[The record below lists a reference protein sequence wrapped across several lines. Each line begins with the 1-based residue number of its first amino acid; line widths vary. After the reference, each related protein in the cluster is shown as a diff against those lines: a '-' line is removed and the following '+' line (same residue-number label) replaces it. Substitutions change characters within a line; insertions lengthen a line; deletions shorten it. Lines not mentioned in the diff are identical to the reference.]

1 MSPYH
6 RYINRGRHYGTGHDY
21 RRSRQSRIVGQ
32 PVVQLAGDSVTS
44 IIHNPAQASDVEKT
58 GAQALI
64 LDIEHASTDELA
76 KAFSG
81 SDAIIWSAGAGG
93 GDTARTYAVDRDA
106 AKRCID
112 AATLAGVK
120 RYITVSYYYADHP
133 EVFGPEDSMYAY
145 AQAKAAADTYLRESE
160 LEWTILGPTALT
172 LQTPSGRITVD
183 TARKT
188 AAIPPTSRGNV
199 AAVLVAAVHS
209 PGTIGKTVNFHDGDT
224 DINRALQTPP
234 PKDDSEVR

>member
-1 MSPYH
+1 MAQVT
-6 RYINRGRHYGTGHDY
+6 IIGGHGK
-21 RRSRQSRIVGQ
+21 VAL
-32 PVVQLAGDSVTS
+32 LASLLFNSQGDSVTS
-44 IIHNPAQASDVEKT
+44 IIRNPAQASDVEKT

-112 AATLAGVK
+112 AAALAGVR
-120 RYITVSYYYADHP
+120 RYITVSYYDADHP

-188 AAIPPTSRGNV
+188 AAIPPTSV
-199 AAVLVAAVHS
+199 AMWQRYWS
-209 PGTIGKTVNFHDGDT
+209 RPC
-224 DINRALQTPP
+224 TPP
-234 PKDDSEVR
+234 IPSGRQSTSMTAIRISTAHFRRRLPRTIPKCAESTAHASSCVCHG